1 MKKEDLKV
9 IKTPTLPQHGTFMY
23 GQLDELDFTVAGKGT
38 DNLGKPI
45 AWGHSVKLKFIN
57 EVLVEKELQGIKIE
71 QKKTIFELLTITCDS
86 EEEIAQK
93 LAFFE
98 PLKGQEILVPI
109 ENNKEKTTY
118 KINDEKLMIIDKK
131 SN

>member
-1 MKKEDLKV
+1 MKDLKV
-9 IKTPTLPQHGTFMY
+9 MKIPTLPQHGTFMY

-38 DNLGKPI
+38 DAQGKPI
-45 AWGHSVKLKFIN
+45 AWGNSVKLKFIN
-57 EVLVEKELQGIKIE
+57 EVVTQKELQGIKID

-86 EEEIAQK
+86 EDEIAQK

-131 SN
+131 AS